1 MIHAF
6 RSFTILLHNPWA
18 KPVDPIKPFKHSF
31 RVMPWDC
38 DMNIHLTNARYPQQ
52 LDLARTRFLMK
63 IGTGLLFAKMGWR
76 SVLASQVITFIREIK
91 PFALVNIESRVLHW
105 DRKYFYMESR
115 FMVEGK
121 VHAKAIARIAMIKNG
136 RVSSFTQMLKDVAK
150 VHKLTAPT
158 PESPSLI
165 TQTDAM
171 TELLNEMRKADE
183 ETL

>member
-1 MIHAF
+1 
-6 RSFTILLHNPWA
+6 
-18 KPVDPIKPFKHSF
+18 
-31 RVMPWDC
+31 MPWDC

-52 LDLARTRFLMK
+52 LDLARTRFLMQ

-76 SVLASQVITFIREIK
+76 SVLASQAITFIREIK

-115 FMVEGK
+115 FMVEGQ

-136 RVSSFTQMLKDVAK
+136 RVCSFSSMLKDVAK
-150 VHKLTAPT
+150 VHKLTAPIEET
-158 PESPSLI
+158 PDFTAQPL
-165 TQTDAM
+165 AM

-183 ETL
+183 EQL

>member
-76 SVLASQVITFIREIK
+76 SVLASQAITFIREIK

-136 RVSSFTQMLKDVAK
+136 RVSSFTQMLKALAK
-150 VHKLTAPT
+150 VHNLKPPG
-158 PESPSLI
+158 PESPSL
-165 TQTDAM
+165 TNQTDQ
-171 TELLNEMRKADE
+171 LPKL
-183 ETL
+183 